1 MMKKI
6 MPVVV
11 LTLICIVIG
20 GLLAGINMLTGPE
33 IARMENEKVT
43 ASLKLVMPDGE
54 FDSEPEPLKEGAPA
68 TVKAVYPD
76 KNGKGH
82 VVVLVTNKGY
92 TGKEI
97 GITVGIDTEG
107 RIIDALITKN
117 EESIVP
123 PDMKPMGSYGNA
135 YAGADADSVTDL
147 VTGATVKYTE
157 AAIKN
162 ALYDAFVYLGYTE
175 EPEEPTLPKTDA
187 EILALA
193 GELIPDAQS
202 FEDLSG
208 ALSADSTV
216 KRLYAETSGKGY
228 IAYTVTSTQYVAVET
243 EGIIH
248 ISEDGKVANLK
259 MLTWTVGHDVDYT
272 EAFVNGFIGKSASDL
287 ESVDLV
293 TGATGTAEH
302 FRDAVAEALKVAN
315 EQGTDAEI
323 ISVVNDM
330 LDGQVEYERIST
342 EGAGDTLKKA
352 FRVTLG
358 DDEYYVAYTV
368 TSTQYVAV
376 ESEVVTL
383 INCDTKKIAAIK
395 ILTWTVGHG
404 VDYTEAFVNSFVGKD
419 ASDLSGVDLVTGA
432 TGTAEHIRDAVA
444 GALDDLTSDAIRT
457 DRQIINTVKEM
468 LGGDVE
474 YEKLP
479 VDNAYPTLLKAFKV
493 AYDGNEYYVA
503 YTLTSTQYVAVESE
517 AITLIDCSNGKIA
530 DLKILTW
537 TVGHGVDYTE
547 EFVNSFIGKGIS
559 DIGSVDLVSG
569 ATGTAEH
576 VRDAV
581 AGALELLGSNIIR
594 TDRYLAGVAGEMLGG
609 DVEYERI
616 YVEGASDTLAKA
628 LKIKYAGKYYYL
640 VYTVTSTQ
648 YVAVET
654 EAVTLVDGRNGKIVD
669 LEVLTWTV
677 GHGVDYTEAFVN
689 SFIGKKAN
697 NLEKKVEL
705 VTEATGTS
713 EHLRDAVVSAVSAVA
728 PTVPYARYISIAILA
743 TVIVGFI
750 GVTVF
755 VRQRRKIK

>member
-20 GLLAGINMLTGPE
+20 GLLAGINMLTGPAIE
-33 IARMENEKVT
+33 RMENEKIT
-43 ASLKLVMPDGE
+43 ASLREVLPGE
-54 FDSEPEPLKEGAPA
+54 YNSEADEPWPGVPS
-68 TVKAVYPD
+68 TVKAIYTEL
-76 KNGKGH
+76 GGAGH
-82 VVVLVTNKGY
+82 VVVVEKQGY
-92 TGKEI
+92 ASVI
-97 GITVGIDTEG
+97 GLTVGVSSEG
-107 RIIDALITKN
+107 KVTGIVITK
-117 EESIVP
+117 EAESHGKAG
-123 PDMKPMGSYGNA
+123 MKNWHNTLVGLNA
-135 YAGADADSVTDL
+135 DEVEDVEL
-147 VTGATVKYTE
+147 FTGATISSTT
-157 AAIKN
+157 IR
-162 ALYDAFVYLGYTE
+162 DAVYSAMVALGYTEEKE

-272 EAFVNGFIGKSASDL
+272 EAFVNGFIGKSTSDL

-302 FRDAVAEALKVAN
+302 FRDAVAESLKVAN
-315 EQGTDAEI
+315 EQGTDDDI

-330 LDGQVEYERIST
+330 LGGQVEYERIST

-358 DDEYYVAYTV
+358 EDEYYVAYTV

-432 TGTAEHIRDAVA
+432 TGTAEHVRDAVA

-576 VRDAV
+576 IRDAV
-581 AGALELLGSNIIR
+581 AGALELLGSNIVR

-628 LKIKYAGKYYYL
+628 LKIKYAGKDYYL

-654 EAVTLVDGRNGKIVD
+654 EAVTLVDARNGKIVD

-677 GHGVDYTEAFVN
+677 GHGVDYTEAFVE

-743 TVIVGFI
+743 AVIVGFI

-755 VRQRRKIK
+755 VRQRRKVK